1 MASINIKAE
10 GSLLII
16 SVTGDLTVDEL
27 KAVFKEYYP
36 SEIVKDIIWEFSN
49 ALTQLNSHEDLVV
62 ISTATKEALGNWS
75 RQGGK
80 TVFVGKSSVEYG
92 LLCKYTAMAQL
103 TGIPIEY
110 HVVRTMEEARSCIKQ
125 GKLTGFLK
133 LSETL
138 PS

>member
-36 SEIVKDIIWEFSN
+36 IEIVKDIIWEFSN
-49 ALTQLNSHEDLVV
+49 APTQLNTQKDLEA
-62 ISTATKEALGNWS
+62 ISRATKEALGSWS
-75 RQGGK
+75 RKGGK

-110 HVVRTMEEARSCIKQ
+110 HVVRNIEEARSCIKQ
-125 GKLTGFLK
+125 DKMISFSK
-133 LSETL
+133 TL
-138 PS
+138 RNFSN